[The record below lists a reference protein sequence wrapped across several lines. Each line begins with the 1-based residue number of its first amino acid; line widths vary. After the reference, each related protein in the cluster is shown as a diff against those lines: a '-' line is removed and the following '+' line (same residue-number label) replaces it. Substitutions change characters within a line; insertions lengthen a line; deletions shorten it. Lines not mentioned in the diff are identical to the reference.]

1 MRCPY
6 CGCQEDRVLE
16 SRPVRDGDAIRRRRE
31 CMECARRYT
40 TFEQVERK
48 PVVVVKKDGR
58 REAFDVEKL
67 VASMA
72 IACRKRPVP
81 TAVVRSAAEEIE
93 RELSEQPDSE
103 VPSSVLGEMVLDAL
117 HGIDPVAYVRFASVY
132 HEFDNPEEFGA
143 WVSRVRARKKG
154 ASRATKTLD
163 TRI

>member
-6 CGCQEDRVLE
+6 CGYDEDRVLE

-31 CMECARRYT
+31 CMECGRRYT

-48 PVVVVKKDGR
+48 AIVVVKKDGR

-93 RELSEQPDSE
+93 RELSESPDSE
-103 VPSSVLGEMVLDAL
+103 VPSSMLGKMVLDAL
-117 HGIDPVAYVRFASVY
+117 HEIDPVAYVRFASVY
-132 HEFDNPEEFGA
+132 HEFDDPEEFGA
-143 WVSRVRARKKG
+143 WVSRVRSSKRG
-154 ASRATKTLD
+154 TSRSI
-163 TRI
+163 RSME

>member
-1 MRCPY
+1 MRCPF
-6 CGCQEDRVLE
+6 CGHDEDRVLE
-16 SRPVRDGDAIRRRRE
+16 SRPVRDGEAIRRRRE
-31 CMECARRYT
+31 CLACERRYT

-81 TAVVRSAAEEIE
+81 TAVIRSAADEIE
-93 RELSEQPDSE
+93 ARLSERPEPE
-103 VPSSVLGEMVLDAL
+103 VSSAVLGEMVLEAL

-132 HEFDNPEEFGA
+132 HEFDDPEEFSA
-143 WVSRVRARKKG
+143 WVCRVRARKRG
-154 ASRATKTLD
+154 RSREAKVTE
-163 TRI
+163 

>member
-31 CMECARRYT
+31 CMECGRRYT

-67 VASMA
+67 IASMA

-93 RELSEQPDSE
+93 RELAEQPDSE
-103 VPSSVLGEMVLDAL
+103 VPSAALGEMVLDAL

-154 ASRATKTLD
+154 ASRVTKTFD
-163 TRI
+163 TRR

>member
-6 CGCQEDRVLE
+6 CGYDEDRVLE

-31 CMECARRYT
+31 CMECGRRYT

-48 PVVVVKKDGR
+48 PVIVVKKDGR

-81 TAVVRSAAEEIE
+81 TAVIRSAAEEIE
-93 RELSEQPDSE
+93 RELAEQPDSE
-103 VPSSVLGEMVLDAL
+103 VPSSVLGGMVLDAL
-117 HGIDPVAYVRFASVY
+117 HEIDPVAYVRFASVY
-132 HEFDNPEEFGA
+132 HEFDDPEDFGA
-143 WVSRVRARKKG
+143 WVARVRARKRG
-154 ASRATKTLD
+154 ASRATKLME
-163 TRI
+163 

>member
-31 CMECARRYT
+31 CMECGRRYT

-67 VASMA
+67 IASMA

-93 RELSEQPDSE
+93 RELAEQPDSE

-154 ASRATKTLD
+154 ASRVTKTFD
-163 TRI
+163 TRR

>member
-6 CGCQEDRVLE
+6 CGYYEDRVLE

-31 CMECARRYT
+31 CLGCERRYT

-48 PVVVVKKDGR
+48 PIVVVKKDGR

-103 VPSSVLGEMVLDAL
+103 VLSSVLGEMVLDAL
-117 HGIDPVAYVRFASVY
+117 HEIDPVAYVRFASVY
-132 HEFDNPEEFGA
+132 HEFDDPEEFGA
-143 WVSRVRARKKG
+143 WVSRVRARKREV
-154 ASRATKTLD
+154 SRTTKIMD
-163 TRI
+163 